1 LETSWERGATR
12 GGSGWNSSV
21 LGVGQEEA
29 SVVCLVAVLSFL
41 ALAGDE
47 GDQKFFPFFTSM
59 AAD

>member
-1 LETSWERGATR
+1 VTR